1 MAKVFLSYA
10 PSDAGSVHQIAGA
23 IEAAGHIVKLGR
35 ASIDVVDTGGRL
47 AATVF
52 ALRNSDVVVLALSL
66 NAVKTSAI
74 IDELTLAEQAYKRV
88 IPLVLESMTLPP
100 KVAKPLRYASK
111 IYCASDFSGGVN
123 ELLRTLAKA
132 SEPGRR

>member
-74 IDELTLAEQAYKRV
+74 IDELTLAEQAYMRV

-100 KVAKPLRYASK
+100 EVAKPLRYASK

-123 ELLRTLAKA
+123 KLLRTLAKA

>member
-23 IEAAGHIVKLGR
+23 IAAAGHIVKLGR

-52 ALRNSDVVVLALSL
+52 ALRNCDVVVLALSP
-66 NAVKTSAI
+66 NAVKTSAMV
-74 IDELTLAEQAYKRV
+74 DELTLAEQVYKRV
-88 IPLVLESMTLPP
+88 S
-100 KVAKPLRYASK
+100 RS
-111 IYCASDFSGGVN
+111 FW
-123 ELLRTLAKA
+123 KA
-132 SEPGRR
+132 